1 MSDQLLRDTR
11 DLLNELLAK
20 GDTRL
25 YSTGDLDTIDP
36 NDLGDRVLE
45 LLDRI
50 DEALAD
56 NLPGLVSRVMSR
68 LRGGA

>member
-1 MSDQLLRDTR
+1 MSDQLLRDAR

-20 GDTRL
+20 VDTRI